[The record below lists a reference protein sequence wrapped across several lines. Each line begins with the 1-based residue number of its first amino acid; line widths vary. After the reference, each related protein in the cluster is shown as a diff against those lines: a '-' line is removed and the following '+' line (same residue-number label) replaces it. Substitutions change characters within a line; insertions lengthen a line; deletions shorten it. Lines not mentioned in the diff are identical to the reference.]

1 MQNPPRICALIASR
15 NRPDLVDDMV
25 ARLSR
30 STAYDIDFVV
40 VECGTDPGKLS
51 VHSSLWYADE
61 DFRGKCYGHNLALVE
76 ARQRVAQSGREYDYY
91 WVLMNDV
98 VFEDGVDA
106 AKTLVDTMEREPRM
120 AICSPT
126 NVDGRYPGSAP
137 RPRGGFRTVT
147 TCDYLGFMLR
157 AEAADEV
164 GFLNPA
170 FRYCWGAIHEL
181 SYKLYNA
188 GWSVAYSDDVAY
200 EHLGGTTYGA
210 PGTATIS
217 REEYQH
223 FARAFAN
230 DYFVQNYGPD
240 WHLRFFAAAS
250 RGHAIEIDT
259 FALHRELWSNGA
271 FRADANTVPE
281 AESECFPLPPAE
293 RAGDGRELVRLHLG
307 CGRDLRPGWI
317 NVDSSDAV
325 GADLVA
331 DVTDLAGIA
340 DAAVDVIE
348 ANHLFEHLTRD
359 RALAALAEWRRVLRS
374 DGELYLE
381 LPDLE
386 ACIRILGK
394 HTDDR
399 GYDLGLTGMYG
410 WGPDIAAD
418 GVAQMHKWGWTRAA
432 LSDALVEAG
441 FGAVD
446 FGPITQSWRPA
457 ARFGRDMRVR
467 ARVTATVSTNRVD
480 APPAL
485 APAPVLQA
493 VGSGPLGTFGS
504 SAHSD
509 RPSAPDAPDGAN
521 SRSTMLHTT
530 PLNITPSNASNQ
542 SATNSGTSAP
552 TSSASTSA
560 PMSETVALFAW
571 PDYAVAGEL
580 DYLFGEFALNLL
592 GRGALMLRLDEAL
605 DGPRDQVIARLDAAC
620 ARTLGDRP
628 FDVIL
633 VDQEYD
639 AVGWQRLGEMTT
651 AVVVLPS
658 ASNATRRHAL
668 ASVRSRLVSRFE
680 QLVAPQNVARAA

>member
-40 VECGTDPGKLS
+40 VECGTDPSKLS
-51 VHSSLWYADE
+51 KHSSLWYSDE
-61 DFRGKCYGHNLALVE
+61 DFRGKCYGHNLALAE
-76 ARQRVAQSGREYDYY
+76 ARQRATQSGREYDYY

-106 AKTLVDTMEREPRM
+106 AKILVDTLEREPRM

-126 NVDGRYPGSAP
+126 NVDGQYPGCAP
-137 RPRGGFRTVT
+137 RARGGFRTVT

-181 SYKLYNA
+181 SYKLYSA

-200 EHLGGTTYGA
+200 RHLGGTTYGA
-210 PGTATIS
+210 PGTATIG

-230 DYFVQNYGPD
+230 DYFVRNYGAD
-240 WHLRFFAAAS
+240 WHVRFFAAAS
-250 RGHAIEIDT
+250 RGHEIEIDT

-271 FRADANTVPE
+271 FRADASSAPE
-281 AESECFPLPPAE
+281 SASECFLLPPDE
-293 RAGDGRELVRLHLG
+293 RTADGRERVRLHLG

-317 NVDSSDAV
+317 NVDTSDAV

-331 DVTDLAGIA
+331 DVTDLVGIA
-340 DAAVDVIE
+340 DASVDVIE

-359 RALAALAEWRRVLRS
+359 QALAALREWRRVLRG

-418 GVAQMHKWGWTRAA
+418 GVPQMHKWGWTREA
-432 LSDALVEAG
+432 LTEALVEAG

-457 ARFGRDMRVR
+457 ARYGRDMRVR
-467 ARVTATVSTNRVD
+467 ARVAAAVPRSRVD
-480 APPAL
+480 APPSL
-485 APAPVLQA
+485 APAPVQDFA
-493 VGSGPLGTFGS
+493 GSGPLGTLGS
-504 SAHSD
+504 SARSGRSSD
-509 RPSAPDAPDGAN
+509 SDAPDGAN
-521 SRSTMLHTT
+521 SNSSMLHTN
-530 PLNITPSNASNQ
+530 PSNVSRPSASNSNAS
-542 SATNSGTSAP
+542 A
-552 TSSASTSA
+552 SSAA
-560 PMSETVALFAW
+560 PMSDTVALFAW
-571 PDYAVAGEL
+571 PDYSVAGEL

-592 GRGALMLRLDEAL
+592 GRGALMLRYQAAL

-620 ARTLGDRP
+620 ARVLGDRA

-633 VDQEYD
+633 IDQEFD

-658 ASNATRRHAL
+658 AQNEVRRHAL
-668 ASVRSRLVSRFE
+668 ASVRSRLVSRFD
-680 QLVAPQNVARAA
+680 QLVAPQESARAA